1 MTRTIDYE
9 KNLFECCECGWTGK
23 YDEKNIR
30 EDKDGTTDICPECGC
45 EDFYLAIPE
54 KEAAH
59 D

>member
-1 MTRTIDYE
+1 MAIDYE

-23 YDEKNIR
+23 HDEKDVR